1 MNFPYHTTFET
12 VNSAKSDIHI
22 LYEGWNLILTRIVNH
37 PLASYMYGTR
47 DLQCILFPYFMDN
60 INILPSFK
68 KLVSKSIP
76 TALSK

>member
-1 MNFPYHTTFET
+1 MNFPYHTTFEI
-12 VNSAKSDIHI
+12 VNSAESDIHNV
-22 LYEGWNLILTRIVNH
+22 YEGWNLILTRIVNH

-47 DLQCILFPYFMDN
+47 DLQHNTVYVYFMDN
-60 INILPSFK
+60 IILPGFK